1 MNIRDHQREP
11 LRRDLLLGLILLAI
25 VMVVVGFRFIEI
37 AIDSALL
44 LLSFLVLFIFL
55 TPYILSVNPTLL
67 KVLRS
72 HLQNRAE
79 LVWSVPLGLFA
90 VAMLYV
96 ILAGVVSTRLVV
108 LSTLYVL
115 LPVLLFMQAQRQKK
129 LFGLVDSLIVML
141 LWLPIEFGLLGAA
154 SLPPRQGIM
163 SVYELVG
170 LLLLIYFYIVLRE
183 LPNVGL
189 TYRLKY
195 KEVQLV
201 IQSCVLFFI
210 PALILGMPTEFIKLS
225 HHVPGLAEMAGR
237 FLAIG
242 FFVALPE
249 EILFRAII
257 QNALEI
263 TWQKEANG
271 QRNALIVASV
281 IFGLAHA
288 NNHNAPFINISF
300 GSLGVWHFPWVYVLL
315 ATLAGAAY
323 GWTFMKTRKV
333 TAAALVHLLVD
344 WVWSIFFNG

>member
-25 VMVVVGFRFIEI
+25 VMVVVGFRFIGI
-37 AIDSALL
+37 SINSGLL
-44 LLSFLVLFIFL
+44 LLSFLVLFIL
-55 TPYILSVNPTLL
+55 LAPYILSVNPTLL
-67 KVLRS
+67 KVVRS
-72 HLQNRAE
+72 HVQDHAATI
-79 LVWSVPLGLFA
+79 WSVPLALYII
-90 VAMLYV
+90 AMLYV
-96 ILAGVVSTRLVV
+96 VSAGLLSVRLFI
-108 LSTLYVL
+108 LSTMYVL
-115 LPVLLFMQAQRQKK
+115 LPVLLFMQAQKQGK
-129 LFGLVDSLIVML
+129 LFGLLDSLIVLL
-141 LWLPIEFGLLGAA
+141 LWLPIEFGVLAAA

-189 TYRLKY
+189 TYRLKF

-201 IQSCVLFFI
+201 IQSCVLFFM
-210 PALILGMPTEFIKLS
+210 PALILGMPTDFIKLS
-225 HHVPGLAEMAGR
+225 HNIPGLAEMAGR

-242 FFVALPE
+242 VFIALPE

-257 QNALEI
+257 QNALEV

-288 NNHNAPFINISF
+288 NNHNPPYLNISF
-300 GSLGVWHFPWVYVLL
+300 GSLGVWHFPWVYVIL
-315 ATLAGAAY
+315 ATLAGLAY

-344 WVWSIFFNG
+344 WVWSVFFNG